1 MLKIIFQYCF
11 LLNDFV
17 RFPSFSQQSE
27 GKKNKKKELEEEEEE
42 EEEWGPMT
50 QNVYHQEL
58 LLLM

>member
-42 EEEWGPMT
+42 EWGPMT

>member
-1 MLKIIFQYCF
+1 MLENNISVVFS
-11 LLNDFV
+11 V
-17 RFPSFSQQSE
+17 ERFCKVSKFFIAIGRQ
-27 GKKNKKKELEEEEEE
+27 KKKKRGLEE